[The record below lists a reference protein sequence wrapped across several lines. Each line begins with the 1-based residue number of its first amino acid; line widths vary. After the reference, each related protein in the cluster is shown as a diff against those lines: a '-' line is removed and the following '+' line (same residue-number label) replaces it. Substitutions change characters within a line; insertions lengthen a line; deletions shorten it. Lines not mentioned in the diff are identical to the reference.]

1 MTVNIVKVDSDKRE
15 CEAKVPA
22 HIWADLMAEV
32 DGIIEDPRATFH
44 LVYVDGSLRGFEVRI
59 LWSVVLQVRQPRYV
73 DGRWA
78 VWDTDCPESNWAYEG
93 GEA

>member
-1 MTVNIVKVDSDKRE
+1 MNIVKVDSDRGE
-15 CEAKVPA
+15 CEGKVPA

-44 LVYVDGSLRGFEVRI
+44 LVCVDGSLRGFEARI
-59 LWSVVLQVRQPRYV
+59 QRSVVLQVRQPRYV

-78 VWDTDCPESNWAYEG
+78 VWDTDCPESNWAEG